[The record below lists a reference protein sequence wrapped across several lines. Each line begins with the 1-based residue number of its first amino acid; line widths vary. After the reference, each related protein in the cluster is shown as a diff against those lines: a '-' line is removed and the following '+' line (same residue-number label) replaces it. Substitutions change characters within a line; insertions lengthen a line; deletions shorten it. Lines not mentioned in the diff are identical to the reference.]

1 VAGVEWYK
9 RAAEQGDAKAQG
21 NLGVAY
27 LNGLGVPQDFVTALM
42 WSNLAA
48 AQGRESAKKNKEIL
62 EKRMTAKQIAEAQRR
77 SSEWKPSR

>member
-1 VAGVEWYK
+1 MYMNGDGIAQDHVAGVEWYR

-48 AQGRESAKKNKEIL
+48 AQAARV
-62 EKRMTAKQIAEAQRR
+62 QRR
-77 SSEWKPSR
+77 TRKSWKSE